1 LSKSH
6 KMKQFSLQLTWR
18 DPNDAFKFKE
28 SSIVE
33 SDDIVHLLT
42 QFHFVLYKVVE
53 RLKSEE
59 YEKLKKELLKDDDIP
74 F

>member
-1 LSKSH
+1 
-6 KMKQFSLQLTWR
+6 MKQFSLQITWR

-28 SSIVE
+28 NLNIE

-42 QFHFVLYKVVE
+42 QFHFGLYKIVE
-53 RLKSEE
+53 RLKKEE
-59 YEKLKKELLKDDDIP
+59 YEKLKKEILRDDDIP